1 MKHHSLL
8 ASCAVAAMLAVGGA
22 SAQQYPNKPV
32 KVIIANPP
40 GQSIDT
46 ITRLYTAKL
55 ASSLGQS
62 FVIDNR
68 GGAGGVIGTAAAA
81 KSPPD
86 GYTLFIGTAATH
98 GMNLAMYENVGY
110 DPERDFSPIGL
121 LGRVVMVV
129 AATPAMGIRSI
140 PDLIAKSRAGKLD
153 IAVPSSMATHVADLL
168 KQRGKIDLNMVPYKG
183 SAQAMTDVLGG
194 HITLVVDT
202 ATLIGAQVATGKL
215 VPLGVTSAQQ
225 TALMPGLKTVAE
237 QGLPGFEVTGWY
249 MVFAPMGTPRPILE
263 LLNGELR
270 KIQADP
276 EIQKQLLANGV
287 GPTPVGELSELV
299 GFVKGEHER
308 WVKAIRASL
317 PKAP

>member
-1 MKHHSLL
+1 MKHHALL
-8 ASCAVAAMLAVGGA
+8 ASCVVAAMLAVGGA

-168 KQRGKIDLNMVPYKG
+168 QQRGKIALNLVPYKG

-263 LLNGELR
+263 QLNSELR

-308 WVKAIRASL
+308 WVKAIKAAL
-317 PKAP
+317 AKAP